1 MKYLTIISFTCVF
14 ALCSCIGHK
23 VQGNGMLRTETR
35 DVPTFETITCDGSYE
50 MEIECQAKQ
59 ALTIDADENLLPL
72 IKTEVKNNALRIYT
86 EENLQPSKGIKI
98 IASVENLSAF
108 TVHGSAL
115 GDVHNINNNA
125 LSVEV
130 NGSSKLH
137 FNGKTTQLKIT
148 ISGSSNIDATSLVAE
163 DAKVRINGS
172 GDIHVWAVNSVD
184 GKIHGSGNVKY
195 SGNPINVTQEING
208 SGTISK
214 E

>member
-1 MKYLTIISFTCVF
+1 MKYLTIISFTCIF
-14 ALCSCIGHK
+14 ALCSCMGHK
-23 VQGNGMLRTETR
+23 VRGSGILRTETR
-35 DVPTFETITCDGSYE
+35 DLPTFETITCEGSYE
-50 MEIECQAKQ
+50 VQIECQAKQ

-86 EENLQPSKGIKI
+86 EGNLQPSKEIKI
-98 IASVENLSAF
+98 IASVENLSEF
-108 TVHGSAL
+108 TIHGSAH
-115 GDVHNINNNA
+115 GDVSNVNNNVLA
-125 LSVEV
+125 VEV